1 MTSAVFSDIRKLS
14 SSFSHLLFLAFSF
27 FFNVD
32 RAQVQWRFVNRA
44 IDEVENGSVPAV
56 ILVVRNSTDTAYFQ
70 RLRPYPRV
78 MLRRTTAQFKD
89 YNKSPPGFG
98 IAVFCVAQHHKRS
111 LFADF
116 VAAFEPFGEPS
127 IPIDIDLLKCDAF
140 YLQLERS
147 KAFAL
152 KHYRDHWVQCSQ
164 CSRWRIIDFGAAAAI
179 QENDEWT
186 CEMLRPPTT
195 SCTTP
200 LTRFELAGGHYVA
213 RNGDF
218 GVEKESDDARGQA
231 LWANAADGNGGSCR
245 ARSSFD
251 AAQHPT
257 SPAARDHN
265 ISQHPASNTTNDTEI
280 SANISIPEATVLD
293 AISVLPLAPLQAAI
307 TSQGVVASEVVTAL
321 ELARLARIAANRA
334 YLQHLSGRN
343 INDNTFNTAA
353 GNGAAAAEALPG
365 DHSAVLLAA
374 REVSR
379 IAALQTCAS
388 QKEAAWQVYENAR
401 RKRQQEEAPLLEA
414 LGKIRRVE
422 DEARQR
428 WEGAQRAAEEI
439 MTELN
444 TTVAID

>member
-1 MTSAVFSDIRKLS
+1 LSYFFLLSPPCSA
-14 SSFSHLLFLAFSF
+14 
-27 FFNVD
+27 VD
-32 RAQVQWRFVNRA
+32 RAQIQWRFVNRA

-116 VAAFEPFGEPS
+116 VAAFEPFGEPT
-127 IPIDIDLLKCDAF
+127 IPFDIELLKCDSF
-140 YLQLERS
+140 YQQLERS

-152 KHYRDHWVQCSQ
+152 KHYRDHWVQCNR
-164 CSRWRIIDFGAAAAI
+164 CNKWRIIDFGAAAAL
-179 QENDEWT
+179 QENDEWS
-186 CEMLRPPTT
+186 CSMLRPPET
-195 SCTTP
+195 SCETP

-213 RNGDF
+213 RNGEF
-218 GVEKESDDARGQA
+218 GLEKESEDFRGQA
-231 LWANAADGNGGSCR
+231 LWQKNEDNLNNNGGGSGSGD
-245 ARSSFD
+245 RSAT
-251 AAQHPT
+251 AAQPK

-265 ISQHPASNTTNDTEI
+265 TSQTLPNSTIPTTKVI
-280 SANISIPEATVLD
+280 QVPEAAVME
-293 AISVLPLAPLQAAI
+293 AISVLPLHPLQAAI
-307 TSQGVVASEVVTAL
+307 KSQSVVDSEVVTAL

-334 YLQHLSGRN
+334 YLQHIASN
-343 INDNTFNTAA
+343 PSDTAA
-353 GNGAAAAEALPG
+353 TTTGAAVPEALPG
-365 DHSAVLLAA
+365 NHAAVLLAA

-388 QKEAAWQVYENAR
+388 QKESAWQLYEQAR
-401 RKRQQEEAPLLEA
+401 RKRQEEEAPLLAA
-414 LGKIRRVE
+414 LEKIRHVE
-422 DEARQR
+422 NEARQR
-428 WEGAQRAAEEI
+428 WEGAQRAADEI
-439 MTELN
+439 MNELD

>member
-1 MTSAVFSDIRKLS
+1 LTNFPSL
-14 SSFSHLLFLAFSF
+14 SFSFP
-27 FFNVD
+27 D
-32 RAQVQWRFVNRA
+32 RSQIQWRFVNRA

-116 VAAFEPFGEPS
+116 VAAFEPFGEPT
-127 IPIDIDLLKCDAF
+127 IPFDIELLKSDSF
-140 YLQLERS
+140 YAQLERS

-152 KHYRDHWVQCSQ
+152 KHYRDHWVQCNH
-164 CSRWRIIDFGAAAAI
+164 CSKWRIIDFGAAAAI
-179 QENDEWT
+179 QENDEWH
-186 CEMLRPPTT
+186 CSMLRPPTT
-195 SCTTP
+195 SCGTP

-218 GVEKESDDARGQA
+218 GLEKESEDFRGQV
-231 LWANAADGNGGSCR
+231 LWQQNAVGEKIGNEVKMNLGGGGEQGGNP
-245 ARSSFD
+245 AATTA
-251 AAQHPT
+251 AAQPT
-257 SPAARDHN
+257 SPVIRENNTQTITTTVVVPDAA
-265 ISQHPASNTTNDTEI
+265 
-280 SANISIPEATVLD
+280 VLE
-293 AISVLPLAPLQAAI
+293 AISVLPLGPLQAAV
-307 TSQGVVASEVVTAL
+307 TSHGVVDSEVVTAL

-334 YLQHLSGRN
+334 YLQHLAS
-343 INDNTFNTAA
+343 FNNVSTSISEQGGGIAA
-353 GNGAAAAEALPG
+353 TGAPPGSPPEALPG
-365 DHSAVLLAA
+365 NHSAVLLAA

-388 QKEAAWQVYENAR
+388 QKDAAWQMYEQAR
-401 RKRQQEEAPLLEA
+401 RKRQEEEAPLLAA
-414 LGKIRRVE
+414 LEKVRQIE
-422 DEARQR
+422 NEARQR
-428 WEGAQRAAEEI
+428 WEGAQHAAEEI
-439 MTELN
+439 LNELN